1 MNDFKPIDDKIKSMK
16 EFTALREIH
25 THVFIVDTRHI
36 PSVVHLFGRCKL
48 PLPLTV
54 TNGNKIRWRIEN
66 MAQAPLGVISDIKE
80 DNVCITFLIASVN
93 DGRDLKGRDLLLM
106 DIKDLFIRFDP
117 NLKFVN
123 LEVR

>member
-1 MNDFKPIDDKIKSMK
+1 
-16 EFTALREIH
+16 
-25 THVFIVDTRHI
+25 
-36 PSVVHLFGRCKL
+36 
-48 PLPLTV
+48 
-54 TNGNKIRWRIEN
+54 